1 MELRHLRYFVAVAK
15 EQNVSRAALKLHVSQ
30 PALSRQIR
38 DLEDEIGFLLLERS
52 AKSVRLTAA
61 GRTFLIESQAVL
73 RRAVGAVE
81 AARAVASGLSE
92 ELNVGYAP
100 MPTVKFLPPAV
111 RSFRKQYA
119 GVRVKLHDLSPAEMM
134 TGLHEGDLQL
144 AFLVR
149 PTRAMLRGLRFEEF
163 GRDQMRLAVGRNHA
177 LAKLRSISVRQL
189 KNHALV
195 TYTRKDYPEYHAYLG
210 ALFGG
215 AKAHPPI
222 LEEHGD
228 GVGLV
233 TALETGSGVAVLPQ
247 SLEFTTG
254 SRIKLIPIVP
264 APAPLVVGV
273 AWVPSRLTSVAE
285 RFLRVT
291 RDSAKDLRENV
302 RLPASIR
309 AQASR

>member
-15 EQNVSRAALKLHVSQ
+15 EENVSRAALKLHVSQ

-52 AKSVRLTAA
+52 AKSVRLTEA
-61 GRTFLIESQAVL
+61 GRTFLVESQAVL
-73 RRAVGAVE
+73 RRADEAVK
-81 AARAVASGLSE
+81 AARAVASGQHE

-100 MPTVKFLPPAV
+100 MPTVRFLPPAL
-111 RSFRKQYA
+111 RAFRKQFA
-119 GVRVKLHDLSPAEMM
+119 GIRVKLHDLSPEEML
-134 TGLHEGDLQL
+134 TGLHEGRLQL

-149 PTRAMLRGLRFEEF
+149 PTRAMLRGLHFEEF
-163 GRDQMRLAVGRNHA
+163 GRDHMRLAVGRNHP
-177 LAKLRSISVRQL
+177 LAKLRSISATHL
-189 KNHALV
+189 KNQSLV
-195 TYTRKDYPEYHAYLG
+195 AYSRKEYPEYHAYLG

-222 LEEHGD
+222 VEEHDD

-233 TALETGSGVAVLPQ
+233 TALETGSGVAILPQ
-247 SLEFTTG
+247 SLKFTTG

-264 APAPLVVGV
+264 SPSPLVVGV
-273 AWVPSRLTSVAE
+273 AWVPSRITPAAE

-291 RDSAKDLRENV
+291 RDCAKGT
-302 RLPASIR
+302 
-309 AQASR
+309 